1 MNIDSVF
8 HVCFPDFLSY
18 IGYVEILILPCMH
31 GYITGYIRELSE
43 EHVERV
49 RYYDLS
55 YNVTSGEAKRS
66 QKYEHALL
74 LILCY

>member
-1 MNIDSVF
+1 
-8 HVCFPDFLSY
+8 
-18 IGYVEILILPCMH
+18 MH

-55 YNVTSGEAKRS
+55 YNVTSGEAKRP